1 MIHIHRRAE
10 RRVSGITLAFALL
23 FLSLVLVL
31 SAGAQPEE
39 NGEKNTWIP
48 PATQEAIDLR
58 IQQIRQE
65 KELLLS
71 RKAEGLYDEEAEAEL
86 QSLLLSLG
94 TLESA
99 CTRYSTIL
107 GSTTAATDGSGEG
120 DLKEKELLQK
130 KPPYPLSTYD
140 AMLNRYEIADQRL
153 KTVTST
159 LDALEGMKGK
169 LQDAVTAAE
178 ERKNRLAGSTDARPL
193 ELRIAEVELEIA
205 RLNQAI
211 RKRSFDDS
219 TNKKKIYEEKKKN
232 LADAVGKV
240 RSNLEYDEADRK
252 EHNDHLDEQTTL
264 VRKEIEE
271 LQKARDKIRADL
283 LRSQGVQNSV
293 RTEKDRL
300 IAEAK
305 TAELEAQLR
314 QKQAAIE
321 LNEQKLTFLD
331 ETRKIWNI
339 RYDLIKSAL
348 TSEKLWEIRSTV
360 AERLKELESSF
371 QVKQNAFVAS
381 QADLLAAQKELEKA
395 DLPQVSAS
403 LRSRITSLS
412 KMTEI
417 ITESVSGTF
426 NLLRQYNRLQEE
438 MNSEFNTLRI
448 AEKVTSYGKDR
459 FLSVWNTTL
468 WSGEGYNVTV
478 AKVVLAVILFGM
490 AILFSGRITEF
501 LSRKILIRFGMDTS
515 VAQAV
520 RKIIFYILMTTFLL
534 TALDL
539 IGIPLTA
546 FAFLGGALAIGIGFG
561 AQNIFNNL
569 ISGFILMFSKPIKMA
584 DIIEVDGLYAT
595 VEEIGSRATLVKTFD
610 NIDVLVPNSYFL
622 NNKIINWTHTDQKMR
637 VKVNVGVAYGS
648 DVREVERLLF
658 KAVSEHTRVLKNPE
672 PYVLFR
678 EFGPSSLDFT
688 VYFWIDMAVASTVKV
703 PSDIRYRLVAL
714 FADAG
719 ITIAFP
725 QMDVHLDSAAHL
737 ALRMEG
743 ASETPEEGG
752 EKQQEE
758 R

>member
-1 MIHIHRRAE
+1 MISIHNRAGG
-10 RRVSGITLAFALL
+10 RVPGIALLLALL
-23 FLSLVLVL
+23 FLSLLTL
-31 SAGAQPEE
+31 SAEAQTEE
-39 NGEKNTWIP
+39 TGGKNGWP
-48 PATQEAIDLR
+48 PPPGQEAIDLR
-58 IQQIRQE
+58 IQEIRQE

-71 RKAEGLYDEEAEAEL
+71 RKSEGMYAGDEAEF

-94 TLESA
+94 TLENA
-99 CTRYSTIL
+99 YTRYSTIL
-107 GSTTAATDGSGEG
+107 SNANAAADGGAEG

-130 KPPYPLSTYD
+130 KPPYTLSTYD
-140 AMLNRYEIADQRL
+140 ETLNRYEIADQRL
-153 KTVTST
+153 KTVASSI
-159 LDALEGMKGK
+159 DALEGMKGK
-169 LQDAVTAAE
+169 LQDAVAAAE
-178 ERKNRLAGSTDARPL
+178 ERKERLSKSVERNPL
-193 ELRIAEVELEIA
+193 EFRRLEVEVEVA

-211 RKRSFDDS
+211 QRKSFDDS
-219 TNKKKIYEEKKKN
+219 MKKKKVYEEKKKI
-232 LADAVGKV
+232 LADAVEKV

-252 EHNDHLDEQTTL
+252 EHNARLDEQTTL

-271 LQKARDKIRADL
+271 LQKAREKIRAQL
-283 LRSQGVQNSV
+283 VRSQGVQSSV

-305 TAELEAQLR
+305 TAELEGQLR
-314 QKQAAIE
+314 LNQAAIE
-321 LNEQKLTFLD
+321 LNEQKLIYLD
-331 ETRKIWNI
+331 ETRMIWNI
-339 RYDLIKSAL
+339 RYDLIKKSL
-348 TSEKLWEIRSTV
+348 SSEKLWEIRSTV
-360 AERLKELESSF
+360 TERMKELENSF
-371 QVKQNAFVAS
+371 QVKQNAFVTS
-381 QADLLAAQKELEKA
+381 QADLLAAQRELEKA
-395 DLPQVSAS
+395 DLPQVSVS
-403 LRSRITSLS
+403 LRNRITSLS
-412 KMTEI
+412 KITEI

-438 MNSEFNTLRI
+438 MNNEFNTLRI

-468 WSGEGYNVTV
+468 WSGEGFNVTV

-490 AILFSGRITEF
+490 AFLFSGRITNF
-501 LSRKILIRFGMDTS
+501 LSRKILVRFGMDSS
-515 VAQAV
+515 VAQTV
-520 RKIIFYILMTTFLL
+520 RKIIFYILMATFLL
-534 TALDL
+534 SALDL

-569 ISGFILMFSKPIKMA
+569 ISGFILMFSKPIKMD
-584 DIIEVDGLYAT
+584 DIIEVDGLYAS
-595 VEEIGSRATLVKTFD
+595 VVEIGSRATLVKTFD

-637 VKVNVGVAYGS
+637 VRVNVGVSYGS

-719 ITIAFP
+719 ITIALP
-725 QMDVHLDSAAHL
+725 QMDVHLDSAAPL
-737 ALRMEG
+737 ALRMQD
-743 ASETPEEGG
+743 APEEGREG
-752 EKQQEE
+752 AREE
-758 R
+758 

>member
-1 MIHIHRRAE
+1 MISIHNRAG
-10 RRVSGITLAFALL
+10 RRVSGIALLLALL
-23 FLSLVLVL
+23 FLSLLTL
-31 SAGAQPEE
+31 SAEAQTEE
-39 NGEKNTWIP
+39 TGGKNGWTP
-48 PATQEAIDLR
+48 PPGQEAIDLR
-58 IQQIRQE
+58 IQEIRQE

-71 RKAEGLYDEEAEAEL
+71 RKSEGMYAGDEAEF

-94 TLESA
+94 TLENA
-99 CTRYSTIL
+99 YTRYSTIL
-107 GSTTAATDGSGEG
+107 SNANAAADGGAEG

-130 KPPYPLSTYD
+130 KPPYTLSTYD
-140 AMLNRYEIADQRL
+140 ETLNRYEIADQRL
-153 KTVTST
+153 KTVASSI
-159 LDALEGMKGK
+159 DALEGMKGK
-169 LQDAVTAAE
+169 LQDAVAAAE
-178 ERKNRLAGSTDARPL
+178 ERKERLSRSVERNPL
-193 ELRIAEVELEIA
+193 EFRRLEVEVEVA

-211 RKRSFDDS
+211 QRKSFDDS
-219 TNKKKIYEEKKKN
+219 MKKKKVYEEKKKI
-232 LADAVGKV
+232 LADAVEKV

-252 EHNDHLDEQTTL
+252 EHNARLDEQTTL

-271 LQKARDKIRADL
+271 LQKAREKIRAEL
-283 LRSQGVQNSV
+283 VRSQGVQSSV

-300 IAEAK
+300 IAESK
-305 TAELEAQLR
+305 TAELEGQLR
-314 QKQAAIE
+314 LNQAAIE
-321 LNEQKLTFLD
+321 LNEQKLIYLD
-331 ETRKIWNI
+331 ETRMIWNI
-339 RYDLIKSAL
+339 RYDLIKKSL
-348 TSEKLWEIRSTV
+348 SSEKLWEIRSTV
-360 AERLKELESSF
+360 TERMKELENSF
-371 QVKQNAFVAS
+371 QVKQNAFVTS
-381 QADLLAAQKELEKA
+381 QADLLAAQRELEKA
-395 DLPQVSAS
+395 DLPQVSVS
-403 LRSRITSLS
+403 LRNRITSLS
-412 KMTEI
+412 KITEI

-438 MNSEFNTLRI
+438 MNNEFNTLRI

-468 WSGEGYNVTV
+468 WSGEGFNVTV

-490 AILFSGRITEF
+490 AFLFSGRITNF
-501 LSRKILIRFGMDTS
+501 LSRKILVRFGMDSS

-520 RKIIFYILMTTFLL
+520 RKIIFYILMATFLL
-534 TALDL
+534 SALDL

-569 ISGFILMFSKPIKMA
+569 ISGFILMFSKPIKMD
-584 DIIEVDGLYAT
+584 DIIEVDGLYAS
-595 VEEIGSRATLVKTFD
+595 VVEIGSRATLVKTFD

-637 VKVNVGVAYGS
+637 VRVNVGVSYGS

-725 QMDVHLDSAAHL
+725 QMDVHLDSAAPL
-737 ALRMEG
+737 ALRMQG
-743 ASETPEEGG
+743 APEE
-752 EKQQEE
+752 EREANPEE
-758 R
+758 

>member
-1 MIHIHRRAE
+1 MNKIYKRAGRR
-10 RRVSGITLAFALL
+10 ITGVPLALALL
-23 FLSLVLVL
+23 LLCFVLVL

-39 NGEKNTWIP
+39 NGEKKAWLP
-48 PATQEAIDLR
+48 PADQEAINHKV
-58 IQQIRQE
+58 QEVRQE
-65 KELLLS
+65 KEILLS
-71 RKAEGLYDEEAEAEL
+71 RKAEGLYDEEAETEL
-86 QSLLLSLG
+86 QSLLLTLG
-94 TLESA
+94 TLENA
-99 CTRYSTIL
+99 YTRYSTTL
-107 GSTTAATDGSGEG
+107 GSTAVASEGAGEG
-120 DLKEKELLQK
+120 DIKEKELLQR
-130 KPPYPLSTYD
+130 KPPYTLSTYD
-140 AMLNRYEIADQRL
+140 ETQNRYEIADQRL

-159 LDALEGMKGK
+159 LNALEGMKGK
-169 LQDAVTAAE
+169 LQDGVAQAE
-178 ERKNRLAGSTDARPL
+178 ERKNRLARSSEASPL
-193 ELRIAEVELEIA
+193 EFRRLEVELEIA
-205 RLNQAI
+205 RINQAI
-211 RKRSFDDS
+211 QKINFDDS
-219 TNKKKIYEEKKKN
+219 TKKKKTYEEKKKN
-232 LADAVGKV
+232 LADAVEKV

-264 VRKEIEE
+264 VRKNVEE

-305 TAELEAQLR
+305 TAELEAQFRLN
-314 QKQAAIE
+314 QAAIE

-339 RYDLIKSAL
+339 RYDLIKGAL
-348 TSEKLWEIRSTV
+348 SSEKLWEIRSTV
-360 AERLKELESSF
+360 TERLKELENSF

-395 DLPQVSAS
+395 ELPQISAS
-403 LRSRITSLS
+403 LRNRINSLS

-426 NLLRQYNRLQEE
+426 NLLRQYNRLQAE

-468 WSGEGYNVTV
+468 WSGEGFNVTV
-478 AKVVLAVILFGM
+478 AKVVLAVLLFGM
-490 AILFSGRITEF
+490 AFLFSGRITDF
-501 LSRKILIRFGMDTS
+501 LSRKILVRFGMDSS

-520 RKIIFYILMTTFLL
+520 RKIIFYILMATFLL
-534 TALDL
+534 SALDL

-569 ISGFILMFSKPIKMA
+569 ISGFILMFSKPIKMN

-595 VEEIGSRATLVKTFD
+595 VQEIGSRATLVKTFD

-637 VKVNVGVAYGS
+637 VKVTVGVSYGS
-648 DVREVERLLF
+648 DVREVERLLY
-658 KAVSEHTRVLKNPE
+658 KAVNEHTRVLKNPE
-672 PYVLFR
+672 PFVLFR
-678 EFGPSSLDFT
+678 EFGTNSLDFII
-688 VYFWIDMAVASTVKV
+688 YFWIDMAVASTVKV

-725 QMDVHLDSAAHL
+725 QMDVHLDSATPL
-737 ALRMEG
+737 AFRMQG
-743 ASETPEEGG
+743 AAEETREATPEE
-752 EKQQEE
+752 
-758 R
+758 

>member
-1 MIHIHRRAE
+1 MISIHNRAGG
-10 RRVSGITLAFALL
+10 RVPGIALLLALL
-23 FLSLVLVL
+23 FLSLLTL
-31 SAGAQPEE
+31 SAGAQTEE
-39 NGEKNTWIP
+39 TGGKNGWP
-48 PATQEAIDLR
+48 PPPGQEAIDLR
-58 IQQIRQE
+58 IQEIRQE
-65 KELLLS
+65 KELLIS
-71 RKAEGLYDEEAEAEL
+71 RKSEGMYAGDEAEF

-94 TLESA
+94 TLENA
-99 CTRYSTIL
+99 YTRYSTVL
-107 GSTTAATDGSGEG
+107 SNANAAADGGAEG

-130 KPPYPLSTYD
+130 KPPYTLSTYD
-140 AMLNRYEIADQRL
+140 ETLNRYEIADQRL
-153 KTVTST
+153 KTVASSI
-159 LDALEGMKGK
+159 DALEGMKGK
-169 LQDAVTAAE
+169 LQDAVAAAE
-178 ERKNRLAGSTDARPL
+178 ERKERLSRSAERNPL
-193 ELRIAEVELEIA
+193 EFRRLEVEVEVA

-211 RKRSFDDS
+211 QRKSFDDS
-219 TNKKKIYEEKKKN
+219 MKKKKIYEEKKKI
-232 LADAVGKV
+232 LADAVEKV

-252 EHNDHLDEQTTL
+252 EHNARLDEQTTL

-271 LQKARDKIRADL
+271 LQKAREKIRAEL
-283 LRSQGVQNSV
+283 VRSQGVQSSV

-305 TAELEAQLR
+305 TAELEGQLR
-314 QKQAAIE
+314 LNQAAIE
-321 LNEQKLTFLD
+321 LNEQKLIYLD
-331 ETRKIWNI
+331 ETRMIWNI
-339 RYDLIKSAL
+339 RYDLIKKSL
-348 TSEKLWEIRSTV
+348 SSEKLWEIRSTV
-360 AERLKELESSF
+360 TERMKELENSF
-371 QVKQNAFVAS
+371 QVKQNAFVTS
-381 QADLLAAQKELEKA
+381 QADLLAAQRELEKA
-395 DLPQVSAS
+395 DLPQVSVS
-403 LRSRITSLS
+403 LRNRITSLS
-412 KMTEI
+412 KITEI

-438 MNSEFNTLRI
+438 MNNEFNTLRI

-468 WSGEGYNVTV
+468 WSGEGFNVTV

-490 AILFSGRITEF
+490 AFLFSGRITNF
-501 LSRKILIRFGMDTS
+501 LSRKILVRFGMDSS

-520 RKIIFYILMTTFLL
+520 RKIIFYILMATFLL
-534 TALDL
+534 SALDL

-569 ISGFILMFSKPIKMA
+569 ISGFILMFSKPIKMD
-584 DIIEVDGLYAT
+584 DIIEVDGLYAS
-595 VEEIGSRATLVKTFD
+595 VVEIGSRATLVKTFD

-637 VKVNVGVAYGS
+637 VRVNVGVSYGS

-719 ITIAFP
+719 ITIALP
-725 QMDVHLDSAAHL
+725 QMDVHLDSAAPL
-737 ALRMEG
+737 ALRMQD
-743 ASETPEEGG
+743 APEEGREG
-752 EKQQEE
+752 AREE
-758 R
+758 